1 MIRVEDLCYRYNV
14 KSKNSISALKNINF
28 MLENSTIMGIIG
40 KTGSGK
46 STLAQLLCGLLSPT
60 DGKIF
65 LDEKE
70 IIKDFKNTKEI
81 CSKVTM
87 AFQYP
92 ENQLFEKTVYD
103 EIAFGPR
110 NKGIPESEVKD
121 IVFEVIKFTN
131 LSENMLECSPLYLS
145 GGEKRKCA
153 IASVM
158 ALKSE
163 VLILD
168 EPTAGL
174 DCESKTQLMNSIF
187 EYHQKEKNILIIISH
202 NMEETARICDKVLVL
217 DEGIQLMFDS
227 PVKVFKNYQ
236 KLENLNLDVPQT
248 SQIMR
253 YINNKYPI
261 NTDIMFPYEAEEEI
275 LKTLKSKALNA
286 NE

>member
-1 MIRVEDLCYRYNV
+1 MIRVEDLCYNYNA
-14 KSKNSISALKNINF
+14 KSKSSISALKNINF
-28 MLENSTIMGIIG
+28 TLKNSTIMGIIG

-60 DGKIF
+60 HGKIF
-65 LDEKE
+65 LNEKE

-81 CSKVTM
+81 GFKVTM

-103 EIAFGPR
+103 EIAFGLR
-110 NKGIPESEVKD
+110 NKGISESKIKD

-131 LSENMLECSPLYLS
+131 ISENMLKCSPIFLS

-174 DCESKTQLMNSIF
+174 DCKSKSQLMNSIF
-187 EYHQKEKNILIIISH
+187 EYHRKEKNILIIISH
-202 NMEETARICDKVLVL
+202 NMEETARICDKILVL
-217 DEGIQLMFDS
+217 DEGNQLMFDS

-236 KLENLNLDVPQT
+236 KLEKLNLDVPQT

-253 YINNKYPI
+253 YINNEYPI
-261 NTDIMFPYEAEEEI
+261 NTDIMFPQEAEEEI
-275 LKTLKSKALNA
+275 LKILNSKGV
-286 NE
+286 ER